1 MVKLKTIKQHKLWL
15 NDKIKNQQS
24 FIKKTKGKK
33 WEIKKIRIKLKK

>member
-24 FIKKTKGKK
+24 FSKKAKEKN
-33 WEIKKIRIKLKK
+33 EKLKE